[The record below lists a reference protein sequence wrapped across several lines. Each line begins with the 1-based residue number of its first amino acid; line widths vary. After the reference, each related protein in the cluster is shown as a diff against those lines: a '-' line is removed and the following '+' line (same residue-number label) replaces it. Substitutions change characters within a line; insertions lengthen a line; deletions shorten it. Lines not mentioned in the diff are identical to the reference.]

1 MAATKT
7 FDPAKVLVSFAG
19 QVITG
24 FAPDTFISAER
35 NEDGFTLVVGAGG
48 EATRSQS
55 RNKSGTVTLT
65 LMASSQS
72 NDILSAVAL
81 ADELSGTGVSPLFIK
96 EFNGTTVVMAQNAWI
111 KKLPVM
117 ERAKEAGT
125 VEWVFECEAVDLL
138 LGGLL

>member
-1 MAATKT
+1 MATKT
-7 FDPAKVLVSFAG
+7 YDPAKVLVSFAG

-48 EATRSQS
+48 EATRSRS

-81 ADELSGTGVSPLFIK
+81 ADELSGTGVSPLFVK
-96 EFNGTTVVMAQNAWI
+96 EFNGTTLVMAQNAWI
-111 KKLPVM
+111 KKLPTM